1 MDKKSNSPAR
11 PSGAERDFALLGD
24 CNYNNEMRKCE
35 QEIAFLCQKY
45 GAGAVRRALAK
56 VTTGAPRK
64 SAERYF
70 QVWLAVE
77 VFRLANPGI
86 SVKGACDSVASSFR
100 RNVRI
105 YRNFNRNFQLPSGD
119 LRRIY
124 YRARR
129 MPLPLR
135 RHIRSATAP
144 PTFENT
150 IESALCDLGV

>member
-11 PSGAERDFALLGD
+11 PSDAERDFALLGD
-24 CNYNNEMRKCE
+24 CNYNIEMFRQRKCE

-64 SAERYF
+64 SERDF

-86 SVKGACDSVASSFR
+86 SVKGACDSVASSIR
-100 RNVRI
+100 RNARI
-105 YRNFNRNFQLPSGD
+105 NRNFNRNFQFPSGD

-124 YRARR
+124 YKACR
-129 MPLPLR
+129 MPQL
-135 RHIRSATAP
+135 
-144 PTFENT
+144 F
-150 IESALCDLGV
+150 